1 VPGPRIAVDAMGGD
15 FAPREVIAGA
25 VAAVRELDVS
35 VILVGPADQITAEAH
50 RVAGGRLTE
59 SLSIVDTPE
68 FISMDAAPREALRRM
83 PRASVKMAAEMVARG
98 EADGFYSLGHTGA
111 TVLAAHAAF
120 GMLEGAERPAIAVL
134 VPTLDGSAVLLD
146 TGATLDCRPVH
157 LRSFGVM
164 GAAYAKIALGIDRPR
179 VGLLSVGEEA
189 GKGTELVREAHRLLS
204 ASGLNFVGNLEA
216 RDFFSGR
223 ADVIVCDGFTGNVA
237 LKVGEGLVDA
247 MEVLLKKELAKS
259 LTARL
264 GGRLAKAAFMRV
276 RDRADAAEYGG
287 APLLGLKGLALVGH
301 GRSKARAVRS
311 GIATAARLAEGQL
324 VSRLGDALRDPA
336 NVW

>member
-1 VPGPRIAVDAMGGD
+1 MTGPRIAVDAMGGD

-25 VAAVRELDVS
+25 VAAARDTGVS
-35 VILVGPADQITAEAH
+35 VILVGPADQVSAEAH
-50 RVAGGRLTE
+50 RVAQGRLPD
-59 SLSIVDTPE
+59 SLSIFDTPD
-68 FISMDAAPREALRRM
+68 FIAMDAAPREALRRM
-83 PRASVKMAAEMVARG
+83 PRASVKVAAEMVSRG

-111 TVLAAHAAF
+111 TVLASHAAF
-120 GMLEGAERPAIAVL
+120 GMLEGAKRPAIAVL
-134 VPTLDGSAVLLD
+134 VPTLAGSAVLLD

-164 GAAYAKIALGIDRPR
+164 GAAYSTIALGIERPR

-189 GKGTELVREAHRLLS
+189 GKGTKLVREAYGLLA
-204 ASGLNFVGNLEA
+204 ASGLNFIGNLEA
-216 RDFFSGR
+216 HDFFSGR

-264 GGRLAKAAFMRV
+264 GGRLARPAFLRV
-276 RDRADAAEYGG
+276 RDRADSAEYGG

-301 GRSKARAVRS
+301 GRSDARAVRN
-311 GIATAARLAEGQL
+311 GIATAARLVEGQL
-324 VSRLGDALRDPA
+324 LLRLRDALSRP
-336 NVW
+336 